1 MIEQIIKTV
10 DGNEAAADVSYAFT
24 DVAAI
29 YPITPSSTMA
39 EHVDA
44 WAAHGR
50 KNLWGQKVKLVE
62 MQSEAGAIGAVHG
75 ASEAGSLCSSY
86 TASQG
91 LMLMIP
97 VMHRLAGQLKP
108 VVLHVAARTVGSN
121 GISICGD
128 HSDVMGCRKIAHR

>member
-10 DGNEAAADVSYAFT
+10 DGNEAAADISYAFT

-39 EHVDA
+39 EHVDT

-50 KNLWGQKVKLVE
+50 KNVWGQKVKLVE

-86 TASQG
+86 TGVNADDSCHASAG
-91 LMLMIP
+91 GP
-97 VMHRLAGQLKP
+97 VKTSRP
-108 VVLHVAARTVGSN
+108 ARSCPD
-121 GISICGD
+121 S
-128 HSDVMGCRKIAHR
+128 RQ